1 MVEHDLRLYNT
12 APENINIEY
21 IVLFNSLY
29 LHSNVMNISLDFK
42 IQHELFIFITSNSVQ
57 LFKTSVNFS
66 VSNQTIGIIK
76 IGKIFS
82 KNK

>member
-1 MVEHDLRLYNT
+1 MVEHDLTLYNT

-21 IVLFNSLY
+21 IVLFTSLY

-42 IQHELFIFITSNSVQ
+42 IQHELSITSNSVQ

-76 IGKIFS
+76 IGKILS